1 VTLRRWL
8 PVVVGT
14 LVLAVLAFYVQAKLV
29 VRSDI
34 TDFLPEGRDRRS
46 SELLRE
52 LAESELA
59 RTMILTVGAPDAGA
73 AGRGAKALGEELA
86 SNPDIAWVRSGA
98 TEGIQNAAH
107 DIYFSRRAYFASD
120 SPAEGMP
127 ARLSDEGLRKSV
139 LALKQALGGPLGPL
153 VRALAPGDPLL
164 LFLAQMD
171 RLRAAQD
178 DSLHLEDGQL
188 VTADGRHGVVFLG
201 TRASPFDSQTQARV
215 LGAIDAAFARVNR
228 GAGGGLELEST
239 GVNRFNLAAQQ
250 SISDDIQRVSVVST
264 VGIVV
269 LFLLIFHSIRYVAL
283 GMVPLIAGTICA
295 MAAGLALFGS
305 IHGLTLVFGSS
316 LIGVGIDYAE
326 HYFVHYTVS
335 RDGADPETSLLRI
348 WPGLVLGAI
357 TTVAGLVGLA
367 WASFPGLREMAVFS
381 TVGVVAALL
390 STRWFLPPF
399 MPRKPKPVR
408 LQQKLAVVLG
418 RAMVAMMGSRRTVLL
433 LPLAGLLVCAV
444 GAPRVHWID
453 DVSALIA
460 VDPRLAAEDIRVQG
474 RVQKADPGRFV
485 AVVGKDD
492 EEALAKNDEVARRLG
507 LAVGAG
513 DLETFQSAHEL
524 IWSAD
529 LQRRSHEMFT
539 QDPTLPSRF
548 EAALKAEG
556 FVASAFRP
564 LDESYGAPGPGPLTL
579 EALQKS
585 PLVDLVRPFRVA
597 LGHEVALVTTL
608 GGVRDLRTI
617 SARLGD
623 LPDVFVLDQRAFL
636 QDAYGR
642 IRTRTLEMIAVGLV
656 VVFLIVHVRYRKVRL
671 SLAAFL
677 PAVLAVATTLAL
689 LAIRG
694 TPLNLMHLVGVLMVL
709 SMGADYAI
717 FVVESRD
724 HPEELGATLVSLIV
738 AMLSTV
744 LSFGL
749 LGMSANPALA
759 ALGITAG
766 LGTLLSVVFAPAALI
781 LLRDRPTS

>member
-1 VTLRRWL
+1 L
-8 PVVVGT
+8 
-14 LVLAVLAFYVQAKLV
+14 LAALALYVQAKLV

-34 TDFLPEGRDRRS
+34 TDFLPEGPDRRVS
-46 SELLRE
+46 QLLRQ
-52 LAESELA
+52 LAESEIA
-59 RTMILTVGAPDAGA
+59 RTMILSVEAPDTHA
-73 AGRGAKALGEELA
+73 AAHASKALGDELA
-86 SNPDIAWVRSGA
+86 RNPDIAWVRSGA
-98 TEGIQNAAH
+98 GPGVQSAAH
-107 DIYFSRRAYFASD
+107 DLYFSRRSYFASD
-120 SPAEGMP
+120 RPEQELSS
-127 ARLSDEGLRKSV
+127 RLSNEGLRASAA
-139 LALKQALGGPLGPL
+139 ALKAALAGPLGPL
-153 VRALAPGDPLL
+153 VRAFAPADPLL
-164 LFLAQMD
+164 LFQTRMD

-178 DSLHLEDGQL
+178 DALHLEDEQL
-188 VTADGRHGVVFLG
+188 VSADGRHGVVFLG
-201 TRASPFDSQTQARV
+201 TRAGPFEAQAQARV
-215 LGAIDAAFARVNR
+215 VGAIDAAFDRVDR
-228 GAGGGLELEST
+228 DAGGGLRLEST

-269 LFLLIFHSIRYVAL
+269 LFLLVFRSVRYVAL
-283 GMVPLIAGTICA
+283 GLIPLVAGTVCA

-335 RDGADPETSLLRI
+335 RDGCDPETSLLRI

-381 TVGVVAALL
+381 TVGVLAALL
-390 STRWFLPPF
+390 STRWLLPPF
-399 MPRKPKPVR
+399 MPKKPKPVR
-408 LQQKLAVVLG
+408 LQQKLSQVLG
-418 RAMVAMMGSRRTVLL
+418 RAMIAMMRSRRAVLL
-433 LPLAGLLVCAV
+433 LPIAGLILCALGV
-444 GAPRVHWID
+444 PRVHWVD

-460 VDPRLAAEDIRVQG
+460 VDPALAAEDVRVQS
-474 RVQKADPGRFV
+474 RVQRADPGRFV
-485 AVVGKDD
+485 AVVGRDD
-492 EEALAKNDEVARRLG
+492 EEALAKNDEVVSRLRA
-507 LAVGAG
+507 AVSAG
-513 DLETFQSAHEL
+513 ELETFHSVHDL
-524 IWSAD
+524 VWSAD
-529 LQRRSHEMFT
+529 LQRRSHVMFT
-539 QDPTLPSRF
+539 RDPTLSTRF
-548 EAALKAEG
+548 EAALADEG
-556 FVASAFRP
+556 FVPSAFRS
-564 LDESYGAPGPGPLTL
+564 LGESYAAAGPGPLTL
-579 EALQKS
+579 EDLRQS
-585 PLVDLVRPFRVA
+585 PLADFVRPFRVA
-597 LGHEVALVTTL
+597 AGSDVALVTTL
-608 GGVRDLRTI
+608 GGVRDLATI
-617 SARLGD
+617 AARLGD
-623 LPDVFVLDQRAFL
+623 LHDVFVLDQRAFL

-656 VVFLIVHVRYRKVRL
+656 VVFLIVHLRYRRVRL

-689 LAIRG
+689 LALLG

-749 LGMSANPALA
+749 LGMSRNPALA

-766 LGTLLSVVFAPAALI
+766 LGTLLSVVFAPAALV
-781 LLRDRPTS
+781 LLRERPSE

>member
-1 VTLRRWL
+1 VS
-8 PVVVGT
+8 GI
-14 LVLAVLAFYVQAKLV
+14 VLTALAFYVQARLV

-34 TDFLPEGRDRRS
+34 TDFLPEGRDRRAS
-46 SELLRE
+46 QLLRE

-59 RTMILTVGAPDAGA
+59 RTMILTVGAPNSSA
-73 AGRGAKALGEELA
+73 AAQGAKALGDRL
-86 SNPDIAWVRSGA
+86 SHDPDIAWVRSGA
-98 TEGIQNAAH
+98 PEGIQNAAH
-107 DIYFSRRAYFASD
+107 DMYFPRRSYFASD
-120 SPAEGMP
+120 RPEEDLP
-127 ARLSDEGLRKSV
+127 RRLSDEGLRES
-139 LALKQALGGPLGPL
+139 LQALKSALGGPLGPL
-153 VRALAPGDPLL
+153 VRALAPRDPLL
-164 LFLAQMD
+164 LFLAGID

-178 DSLHLEDGQL
+178 DSLRLENGQL
-188 VTADGRHGVVFLG
+188 VTADGLHGVVFLG
-201 TRASPFDSQTQARV
+201 TRAGPFEAVPQARV
-215 LGAIDAAFARVNR
+215 LKAIGAAFDGVNR
-228 GAGGGLELEST
+228 EADGVLRLEST

-269 LFLLIFHSIRYVAL
+269 LFLLVFRSIRYVVL
-283 GMVPLIAGTICA
+283 GLIPLVAGTICA
-295 MAAGLALFGS
+295 MAAGLGLFGS

-381 TVGVVAALL
+381 TVGVVTALL
-390 STRWFLPPF
+390 ATRWLLPPF

-408 LQQKLAVVLG
+408 LQQKLSALLG
-418 RAMVAMMGSRRTVLL
+418 RAMLAMMRSRRAVLL
-433 LPLAGLLVCAV
+433 LPVSGLLLCAV
-444 GAPRVHWID
+444 GAPRVRWVD

-460 VDPRLAAEDIRVQG
+460 VDPALAAEDVRVQS
-474 RVQKADPGRFV
+474 RVQRADPGRFV
-485 AVVGKDD
+485 AVVGRDD
-492 EEALAKNDEVARRLG
+492 EAALAKNDEVVRRLRA
-507 LAVGAG
+507 AVKAG
-513 DLETFQSAHEL
+513 ELETFHSAHDL

-529 LQRRSHEMFT
+529 LQRRSHDMFT
-539 QDPTLPSRF
+539 RDPTLPARF
-548 EAALKAEG
+548 EAGLAAAG
-556 FVASAFRP
+556 FVPSAFRP
-564 LDESYGAPGPGPLTL
+564 LDESYGAAGPGPLTL
-579 EALQKS
+579 EELRQS
-585 PLVDLVRPFRVA
+585 PLVDLVRPFRVV
-597 LGHEVALVTTL
+597 LGHDVALVTTL
-608 GGVRDLRTI
+608 GGVRDLRTLT
-617 SARLGD
+617 ARLAD
-623 LPDVFVLDQRAFL
+623 LDDVLVLDQRAFL

-656 VVFLIVHVRYRKVRL
+656 VVFLIVHLRYRRLRL

-689 LAIRG
+689 LALLG
-694 TPLNLMHLVGVLMVL
+694 TSLNLMHLVGVLMVL

-749 LGMSANPALA
+749 LGMSANPALS

-766 LGTLLSVVFAPAALI
+766 LGTLLSVVFAPAALV
-781 LLRDRPTS
+781 LLREAPSE